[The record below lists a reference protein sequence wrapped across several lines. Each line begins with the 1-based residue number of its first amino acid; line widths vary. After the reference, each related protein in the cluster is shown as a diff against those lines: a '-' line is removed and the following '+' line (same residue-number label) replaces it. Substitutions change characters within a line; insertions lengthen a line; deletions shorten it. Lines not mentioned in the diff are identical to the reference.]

1 MEMTLSSGPGVETDA
16 MVDATTEHPSDDIP
30 QPAEHLGAG
39 IVLVWLVAGSALVA
53 TAIVAFGWRRTL
65 EVWVGSGVLL
75 GLICVGERFWHRH
88 VRHAPQ

>member
-1 MEMTLSSGPGVETDA
+1 
-16 MVDATTEHPSDDIP
+16 MVNVSTEHTTEDMP

-39 IVLVWLVAGSALVA
+39 IVLLWLVIGSALIA

-75 GLICVGERFWHRH
+75 GLICVAERFWHRH
-88 VRHAPQ
+88 GRAGGD